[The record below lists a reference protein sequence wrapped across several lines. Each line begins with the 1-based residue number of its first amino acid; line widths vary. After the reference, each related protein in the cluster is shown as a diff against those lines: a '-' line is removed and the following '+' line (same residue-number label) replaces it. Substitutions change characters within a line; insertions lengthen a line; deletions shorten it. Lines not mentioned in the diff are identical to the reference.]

1 MRRRSAAQPA
11 ATPMAATSAT
21 PSIPRTSRWPA
32 WLSSRS
38 FARFITAATPPLY
51 VLLLLIGPVI
61 LIGLYSFGLL
71 TNIIGAHTAFSTADW
86 KDFLTGAGNPF
97 RSRFFTSLEVTLFV
111 SVVAVLGAYPLAYF
125 LAFVARRHRYTIL
138 LVVLAPFFTSYLLRV
153 IAWQV
158 ILSNDGVINSLL
170 WQLHLR
176 AHGNAISWLIY
187 SKFSVAL
194 VLFYAWVPFVA
205 LPIFVVLDNLDRRLI
220 DAANDLG
227 AGRLSTFFK
236 VTLPLSMPG
245 VIAGFVFVLIPTTGE
260 FIAPLLVGGPS
271 SQLFGNSI
279 QAFFSDTPD
288 WNYGSVL
295 AIALVAVVLV
305 LLAGFGR
312 FIGSDLTEE
321 RATA

>member
-1 MRRRSAAQPA
+1 M
-11 ATPMAATSAT
+11 PMAATSAT

-38 FARFITAATPPLY
+38 FARFITAATPALY
-51 VLLLLIGPVI
+51 VLLILIGPVV
-61 LIGLYSFGLL
+61 LIALYSFGLL
-71 TNIIGAHTAFSTADW
+71 TNIAGTHTAFSTADW

-97 RSRFFTSLEVTLFV
+97 RSRFFTSLEVTVFV
-111 SVVAVLGAYPLAYF
+111 SAVAVLGAYPLAYF

-176 AHGNAISWLIY
+176 ANGNAISWLIY

-220 DAANDLG
+220 DAASDLG
-227 AGRLSTFFK
+227 ASRLSTFFR

-279 QAFFSDTPD
+279 QAFFGDTPD
-288 WNYGSVL
+288 WTYGSVL
-295 AIALVAVVLV
+295 AISLVLVVLV
-305 LLAGFGR
+305 LLAVFGR
-312 FIGSDLTEE
+312 FIGRDLSES
-321 RATA
+321 ATA

>member
-1 MRRRSAAQPA
+1 M
-11 ATPMAATSAT
+11 TATSAT
-21 PSIPRTSRWPA
+21 ERIARPSRWPG

-38 FARFITAATPPLY
+38 LARFITAATPSLY
-51 VLLLLIGPVI
+51 VLLLLIGPII

-71 TNIIGAHTAFSTADW
+71 TNIVGSHGAFSTADW

-97 RSRFFTSLEVTLFV
+97 RSRFFTSIEVTLFV
-111 SVVAVLGAYPLAYF
+111 SAVSVLGAYPLAYF

-176 AHGNAISWLIY
+176 AHGNAITWLIY

-220 DAANDLG
+220 DAAHDLG
-227 AGRLSTFFK
+227 AGRLTTFFR
-236 VTLPLSMPG
+236 VTLPLSLPG
-245 VIAGFVFVLIPTTGE
+245 VVAGFVFVLIPTTGE

-312 FIGSDLTEE
+312 FIGPDLTEE
-321 RATA
+321 AAKA